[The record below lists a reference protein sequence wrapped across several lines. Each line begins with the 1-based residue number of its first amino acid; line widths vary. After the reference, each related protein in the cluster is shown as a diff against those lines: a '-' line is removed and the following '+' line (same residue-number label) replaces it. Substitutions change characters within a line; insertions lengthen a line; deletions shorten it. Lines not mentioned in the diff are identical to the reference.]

1 MANRADTIDV
11 AILAKKYSISI
22 FISYCSLYCRQ
33 DYILVLQLSH
43 KLLLAPLLPILYI
56 GVAKSIAQTIVV
68 NTFVPFFCKNVQN
81 PPQTSNAVNKFRS
94 GLYCFVLR
102 LFCSRNCASFP
113 CKHPLKCKFVA
124 MDQKLAPLANFKQ
137 LYLKYQTVS

>member
-1 MANRADTIDV
+1 MAYRADTIDV

-56 GVAKSIAQTIVV
+56 GVAKSIA
-68 NTFVPFFCKNVQN
+68 
-81 PPQTSNAVNKFRS
+81 
-94 GLYCFVLR
+94 
-102 LFCSRNCASFP
+102 
-113 CKHPLKCKFVA
+113 
-124 MDQKLAPLANFKQ
+124 
-137 LYLKYQTVS
+137 